1 MVAYKH
7 YPRWASWQVASVLN
21 PSLQY
26 TLPHSREK
34 RERGKAY
41 TPWREQDEESGR
53 KLPLPPQYVSAS
65 DLCKAMP
72 KYPARP
78 KSKPAPFSIRS
89 PRFSPRYDLAA
100 GSPRSPPHP
109 SGRSA
114 HTISPSLSIPST
126 TFRRRCP

>member
-7 YPRWASWQVASVLN
+7 YPRWASASVLN

-34 RERGKAY
+34 REGKAY
-41 TPWREQDEESGR
+41 TPWREEGEESGR

-72 KYPARP
+72 KYQARP
-78 KSKPAPFSIRS
+78 KSKPVAFSIHPHSSS
-89 PRFSPRYDLAA
+89 PGFSPRYDLAA

-114 HTISPSLSIPST
+114 PPSLHLPIPST
-126 TFRRRCP
+126 TFLRR